1 MNMKKSA
8 LAFIVCLFL
17 VLAFGIVYIFSEL
30 YSEDEAPIPEI
41 TDAMRFKEEYE
52 KVNGEK
58 QGEATIRSLSISEEN
73 PFIYATED
81 DIVKMIEDK
90 KTFVVYF
97 GFSTCPWCRSVME
110 SMIESAKKN
119 NIDKIYYVDVLNIRD
134 KYELNDK
141 NEAVKTVEG
150 SKGYYKLLELL
161 DSVLDDYSPLTYK
174 NKKGKTKKV
183 VIDEKRIYAPN
194 VVVIKNGNA
203 VSLETGMVETLV
215 DPYME
220 LNNDIKNSIKCTF
233 DCLFELMTENNTC
246 SADTIC

>member
-8 LAFIVCLFL
+8 VAFVVCLFL
-17 VLAFGIVYIFSEL
+17 ALAFGIIYIFSEL
-30 YSEDEAPIPEI
+30 YSEDEAPQVTI
-41 TDAMRFKEEYE
+41 TDATRFKEEYE
-52 KVNGEK
+52 KINGDS
-58 QGEATIRSLSISEEN
+58 QGENKIRSLKIDEEN

-90 KTFVVYF
+90 ETFAVYF
-97 GFSTCPWCRSVME
+97 GFSTCPWCRSVLE

-119 NIDKIYYVDVLNIRD
+119 KIDKIYYVDVLSIRD

-141 NEAVKTVEG
+141 KEAVKTVEG
-150 SKGYYKLLELL
+150 TKGYYRLLELL
-161 DSVLDDYSPLTYK
+161 ESVLDDYSPLTYET
-174 NKKGKTKKV
+174 KKGKTKKV
-183 VIDEKRIYAPN
+183 KIGEKRIYAPN

-203 VSLETGMVETLV
+203 VSLETGMIDALT

-220 LNNDIKNSIKCTF
+220 LTADIKNSIKCKF
-233 DCLFELMTENNTC
+233 DCLFELLNDNNTC